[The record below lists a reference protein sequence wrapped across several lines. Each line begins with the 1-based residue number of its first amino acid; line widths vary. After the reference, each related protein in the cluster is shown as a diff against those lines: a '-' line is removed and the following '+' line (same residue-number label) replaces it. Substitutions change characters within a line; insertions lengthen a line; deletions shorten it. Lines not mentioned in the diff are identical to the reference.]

1 MFRRAPECPFRLRR
15 HLAFMIDDGAKRSAH
30 STRSVLY
37 LSTAEGLDPKTL
49 RIAPNE
55 WRAIHRGGEA
65 MRWLPPPCENRYHFG
80 DRSRH
85 HILSWAEGHSAREL
99 VEVLPS
105 KFHSSCS
112 RFYKRVPLA
121 EGTQLTRP
129 PALMRPSISGRLED
143 IVLELAAVLLVGAQV
158 VPLAAAWV
166 AGAALP
172 SEVARP
178 A

>member
-1 MFRRAPECPFRLRR
+1 MSGAPF
-15 HLAFMIDDGAKRSAH
+15 I
-30 STRSVLY
+30 
-37 LSTAEGLDPKTL
+37 
-49 RIAPNE
+49 
-55 WRAIHRGGEA
+55 GEA
-65 MRWLPPPCENRYHFG
+65 KPSGGCHPRVRTGTISVTEAATTFSAGLKVIPPE
-80 DRSRH
+80 
-85 HILSWAEGHSAREL
+85 

-143 IVLELAAVLLVGAQV
+143 IVLELAAVLLVGARV
-158 VPLAAAWV
+158 VPLAAARV

-172 SEVARP
+172 SEAARP
-178 A
+178 AWAALYAAAAGP